1 MTRTGSISRTGAIPR
16 HPAMVVRAESTKDKA
31 AISRVHGLAFGRPTE
46 ANIVEA
52 MRLSPH
58 FIPALSLVAV
68 DGAEIVGH
76 ILLSRITIKGETA
89 EYSALSLAPMAVA
102 PNQQRHGIGSLLVRT
117 ALRRAAELGHRLVI
131 VLGHVDYYPRFGF
144 VRASTLGITPPF
156 VAPDDAFMACLLVP
170 GEGGS
175 IRGQVQFPPEFSV
188 S

>member
-1 MTRTGSISRTGAIPR
+1 MYRTGSIPR
-16 HPAMVVRAESTKDKA
+16 HPGLVVRAETPKDKA
-31 AISRVHGLAFGRPTE
+31 AIARVHEMAFGRPTE
-46 ANIVEA
+46 ARIVDA
-52 MRLSPH
+52 LRLSPH

-76 ILLSRITIKGETA
+76 ILLSRITIRDGST
-89 EYSALSLAPMAVA
+89 SHPALSLAPMAVL
-102 PNQQRHGIGSLLVRT
+102 PGQQRHGIGSLLVRS

-156 VAPDDAFMACLLVP
+156 VAPDDAFMACVLVP
-170 GEGGS
+170 GEAAS
-175 IRGQVQFPPEFSV
+175 IRGQVQFPPGFSV